1 MGTPYPQH
9 NKSDG
14 RDDSRTRSN
23 EYEDET
29 LSLLEED
36 NRHRGNQLPLRG
48 DDHTDDILTLL
59 EENARLRGLVVKLS
73 NLILRNVAE
82 QR

>member
-9 NKSDG
+9 NKHDG
-14 RDDSRTRSN
+14 HDESELRGN
-23 EYEDET
+23 QYEYET

-36 NRHRGNQLPLRG
+36 NRLRGNQPPPRG
-48 DDHTDDILTLL
+48 DDYADDVLTLL